1 MGVNPPRSTA
11 IETSFLLLK
20 EEAEGMLRFAGPGQ
34 SVGGLWA
41 AAAFATAEM

>member
-34 SVGGLWA
+34 SVWGL
-41 AAAFATAEM
+41 MGSSGICDG